1 MGWQDVAPLL
11 KDSSAR
17 PFIPYNFL
25 RDLDPKALERLDGIL
40 EHHLEMDANN
50 VNGAKHGAPVTCR
63 ICGKACENG
72 HYRGQHERAHREG
85 RI

>member
-25 RDLDPKALERLDGIL
+25 RDLEPEALERLDVVL
-40 EHHLEMDANN
+40 ERHLEIDAN
-50 VNGAKHGAPVTCR
+50 GAEKTSGPATCR
-63 ICGKACENG
+63 FCGRTCTNK